1 MSHKDKDICALL
13 EALAQDLEEVG
24 NSAGALICKNAGE
37 RITALNRTLAYY
49 YEQDAAKA
57 D

>member
-1 MSHKDKDICALL
+1 MSHKDKDICGLL
-13 EALAQDLEEVG
+13 EALGQDLSEQG
-24 NSAGALICKNAGE
+24 NSAGALICQNAVD
-37 RITALNRTLAYY
+37 RITNLNRTLAYY